1 MKYSIPELPI
11 NAIPLW
17 PPVILVTF
25 HSLFD
30 YRNTNAGWKR
40 KSSSC
45 YIFSPDFESNYI
57 RKVNE
62 LTSGCGGSWDS
73 HTNRHSILG
82 REQRHDTCY
91 TGAFIDQHPPPSP
104 PHTPQAL
111 VPTPMLCS
119 FPYLLFF
126 PWTLPPPHVLSVTH
140 CLQFPLFF
148 ASSLPD
154 SPPPPFFLLS
164 PNTITILPSILTFP
178 LSRTGLWI
186 KVGVVN

>member
-17 PPVILVTF
+17 PPVMLVTF

-73 HTNRHSILG
+73 HTNRHSILD

-91 TGAFIDQHPPPSP
+91 MDAFIDQ
-104 PHTPQAL
+104 
-111 VPTPMLCS
+111 
-119 FPYLLFF
+119 Y
-126 PWTLPPPHVLSVTH
+126 
-140 CLQFPLFF
+140 
-148 ASSLPD
+148 
-154 SPPPPFFLLS
+154 PPPPTHTHLRLLLPPLWYVLIFTYSSFHGHFLLPCPFCHPS
-164 PNTITILPSILTFP
+164 PSITAVLCLFP
-178 LSRTGLWI
+178 S
-186 KVGVVN
+186 